1 MPLIFV
7 DFKHSQKTL
16 DSILYIFYSHQNQT
30 ISEDEN
36 QILNKFP
43 DLQGII
49 TVKGETLLPTVQRV
63 QIGQVYRK
71 DLRFLLF

>member
-1 MPLIFV
+1 MLF
-7 DFKHSQKTL
+7 FN
-16 DSILYIFYSHQNQT
+16 FRQNQT

-43 DLQGII
+43 DLQAII
-49 TVKGETLLPTVQRV
+49 TGKGETLLPTVQRI
-63 QIGQVYRK
+63 QIGQVYRR

>member
-1 MPLIFV
+1 MPLILV
-7 DFKHSQKTL
+7 DFTHSQKSL
-16 DSILYIFYSHQNQT
+16 DSILYTFHSHQNQT

-43 DLQGII
+43 DLQSII
-49 TVKGETLLPTVQRV
+49 TGKGETLLPTVQRV

-71 DLRFLLF
+71 DLRF